1 MALTVKKCSL
11 SYPVM
16 LGKAACANWLVNV
29 AIFQA
34 TSAHT
39 TAGKIAS
46 LWLPIMTFVALQLEH
61 SIANMFLL
69 PLGFLV
75 GADVSVLDILG
86 NIVPVAVGN
95 ALGAI
100 FFVGCVQR
108 YSLLR
113 HRVF

>member
-1 MALTVKKCSL
+1 MTITAMKCNLTLPGMVVRGAL
-11 SYPVM
+11 
-16 LGKAACANWLVNV
+16 ANWLVNV

-69 PLGFLV
+69 PLDF
-75 GADVSVLDILG
+75 LG

-113 HRVF
+113 H